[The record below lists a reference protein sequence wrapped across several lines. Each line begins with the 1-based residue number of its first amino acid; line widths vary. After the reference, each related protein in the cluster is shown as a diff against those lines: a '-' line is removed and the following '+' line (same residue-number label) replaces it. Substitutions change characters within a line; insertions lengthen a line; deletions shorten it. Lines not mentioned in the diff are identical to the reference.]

1 MLPLSDLQGY
11 VDALIFLLV
20 AGLSIDRS
28 WCYVGK
34 FLNFCYV
41 PQQWHHELG
50 LLRRFFARVEH
61 KVVVGVDDVQYA
73 HRY

>member
-1 MLPLSDLQGY
+1 M
-11 VDALIFLLV
+11 ILV
-20 AGLSIDRS
+20 KR
-28 WCYVGK
+28 VGK

-61 KVVVGVDDVQYA
+61 KVVVGVDIVQYA
-73 HRY
+73 CRYQSYLDSAASWDEAARTNLTRTLT